1 MSKDEKDTFILI
13 TANKGTEIL
22 IPQNDGFMNN
32 QLVLKSNSGDL
43 NTFIVSDEDN

>member
-32 QLVLKSNSGDL
+32 QLVLKSN
-43 NTFIVSDEDN
+43 